1 MLVIFTIC
9 YLNVVSVTKALDKF
23 RNEAKQNSFP
33 SKDLISNLRHINS
46 KKLVHFA
53 LEKLIAKKEE
63 LRRIICTKNGNK
75 RRLKNMSILTTQE
88 RFKKLT

>member
-53 LEKLIAKKEE
+53 LEKLIAKKKSLEG
-63 LRRIICTKNGNK
+63 LYAQKMATK
-75 RRLKNMSILTTQE
+75 E
-88 RFKKLT
+88 D